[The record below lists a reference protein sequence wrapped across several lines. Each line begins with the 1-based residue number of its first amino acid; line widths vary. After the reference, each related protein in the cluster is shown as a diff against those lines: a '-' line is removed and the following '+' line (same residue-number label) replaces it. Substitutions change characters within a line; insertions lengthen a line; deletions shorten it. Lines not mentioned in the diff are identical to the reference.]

1 MQLAVI
7 ELSDCLLRT
16 CDPAAASRS
25 NDCNPALLLSS
36 DVITCLFFSVFSL
49 LPVVSTRSVS
59 CKEFSFVSQCVAG
72 KIQLMQS
79 RNKAISS
86 SEELE

>member
-25 NDCNPALLLSS
+25 NDCNPALPLSS
-36 DVITCLFFSVFSL
+36 DDITSLFSSL
-49 LPVVSTRSVS
+49 PAVSTTSVS